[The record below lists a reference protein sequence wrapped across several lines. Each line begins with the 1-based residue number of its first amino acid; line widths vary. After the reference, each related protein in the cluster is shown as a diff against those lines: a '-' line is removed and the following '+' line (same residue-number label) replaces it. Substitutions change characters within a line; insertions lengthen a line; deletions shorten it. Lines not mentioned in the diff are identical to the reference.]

1 MQPAAQILDN
11 IQKHI
16 SVSATEKQLIESLLM
31 QQKVAKKEVL
41 LEAGKVAT
49 DIHFVS
55 EGVLRAYFTDLEGD
69 QNIVMFAVNDWW
81 ITDIFSFSTGN
92 PAQLTIDALEDA
104 LVYSLSKENL
114 ELLFLQIPA
123 FERFFRILMQNAY
136 VREQSRIIQNLSMP
150 AEERYKM
157 FLKKYPQF
165 AERITQ
171 KQIASYLGITPEF
184 LSTLRKKPNS

>member
-1 MQPAAQILDN
+1 VDPAQILDN

-16 SVSATEKQLIESLLM
+16 SVSATEKELVESLLV
-31 QQKVAKKEVL
+31 QQRVAKKEVL
-41 LEAGKVAT
+41 LAAGKVAT

-55 EGVLRAYFTDLEGD
+55 GGVLRAYFTDLEGD

-81 ITDIFSFSTGN
+81 ITDMFSFSTGN
-92 PAQLTIDALEDA
+92 PAQLTIDALEDS
-104 LVYSLSKENL
+104 VVFSLSKANL
-114 ELLFLQIPA
+114 ELLFLKMPS

-150 AEERYKM
+150 AEERYRQ

-184 LSTLRKKPNS
+184 LSSIRKKPNA

>member
-16 SVSATEKQLIESLLM
+16 SVSASEKKLIESLLV

-55 EGVLRAYFTDLEGD
+55 QGVLRSYFTDLEGD

-104 LVYSLSKENL
+104 VVYSLSKENL
-114 ELLFLQIPA
+114 ELLFLKMPT

-150 AEERYKM
+150 AEERYRQ

-184 LSTLRKKPNS
+184 LSSLRKKPNS

>member
-1 MQPAAQILDN
+1 MDPAQILDN

-16 SVSATEKQLIESLLM
+16 SVSATEKELVESLLV
-31 QQKVAKKEVL
+31 QQRVAKKEVL
-41 LEAGKVAT
+41 LAAGKVAT

-55 EGVLRAYFTDLEGD
+55 GGVLRAYFTDLEGD

-81 ITDIFSFSTGN
+81 ITDMFSFSTGN
-92 PAQLTIDALEDA
+92 PAQLTIDALEDS
-104 LVYSLSKENL
+104 VVFSLSKANL
-114 ELLFLQIPA
+114 ELLFLKMPS

-150 AEERYKM
+150 AEERYRQ

-184 LSTLRKKPNS
+184 LSSIRKKPNA

>member
-1 MQPAAQILDN
+1 MQPAQILDN

-16 SVSATEKQLIESLLM
+16 SVSVTEKQLIESLLV

-55 EGVLRAYFTDLEGD
+55 EGVLRAYFTDPEGD

-81 ITDIFSFSTGN
+81 ITDIFSFSTGY

-104 LVYSLSKENL
+104 VVYSLSKENL
-114 ELLFLQIPA
+114 ELLFLQMPT

-150 AEERYKM
+150 AEERYKL
-157 FLKKYPQF
+157 FIKKYPQF

>member
-1 MQPAAQILDN
+1 MQPAQILDN

-16 SVSATEKQLIESLLM
+16 SVSATEKQLIESLLVK
-31 QQKVAKKEVL
+31 QKVAKKEVL

-55 EGVLRAYFTDLEGD
+55 QGVLRAYFTDPEGD

-92 PAQLTIDALEDA
+92 LAQLTIDALEDA
-104 LVYSLSKENL
+104 VVYSLSKENL
-114 ELLFLQIPA
+114 ELLFLQMPT

-150 AEERYKM
+150 AEERYKL
-157 FLKKYPQF
+157 FIKKYPQF

>member
-1 MQPAAQILDN
+1 MDPAQILDN

-16 SVSATEKQLIESLLM
+16 SVSPTEKELIESLLV
-31 QQKVAKKEVL
+31 QQRVEKKQVL
-41 LEAGKVAT
+41 LAAGKVAT

-55 EGVLRAYFTDLEGD
+55 EGVLRAYFTDPEGD
-69 QNIVMFAVNDWW
+69 QNIVMFAANDWW
-81 ITDIFSFSTGN
+81 ITDMFSFSTGN
-92 PAQLTIDALEDA
+92 PAQLTIDALEDS
-104 LVYSLSKENL
+104 VVFSLSKANL
-114 ELLFLQIPA
+114 ELLFLKMPS

-150 AEERYKM
+150 AEERYRQ

-184 LSTLRKKPNS
+184 LSSIRKKPNT

>member
-1 MQPAAQILDN
+1 MQPAQILNN

-16 SVSATEKQLIESLLM
+16 SVSATEKQLIESLLV

-55 EGVLRAYFTDLEGD
+55 QGVLRAYFTDSEGD

-81 ITDIFSFSTGN
+81 ITDIFSFSTRN

-104 LVYSLSKENL
+104 EVYSLSKENL
-114 ELLFLQIPA
+114 ELLFLQMPT

-150 AEERYKM
+150 AEERYKL

>member
-1 MQPAAQILDN
+1 VDPAQILDN

-16 SVSATEKQLIESLLM
+16 SVSPTEKELIESLLV
-31 QQKVAKKEVL
+31 QQRVEKKQVL
-41 LEAGKVAT
+41 LAAGKVAT

-55 EGVLRAYFTDLEGD
+55 EGVLRAYFTDPEGD
-69 QNIVMFAVNDWW
+69 QNIVMFAANDWW
-81 ITDIFSFSTGN
+81 ITDMFSFSTGN
-92 PAQLTIDALEDA
+92 PAQLTIDALEDS
-104 LVYSLSKENL
+104 VVFSLSKANL
-114 ELLFLQIPA
+114 ELLFLKMPS

-150 AEERYKM
+150 AEERYRQ

-184 LSTLRKKPNS
+184 LSSIRKKPNT